1 MEKPVVVVS
10 FPAGPEARALL
21 GAELGEAAHLVFLK
35 DLEGAENRRR
45 ALASADI
52 LLSFMTGTEIP
63 SSELP
68 LLGKMKLFQ
77 SLLAGADALPFSLIP
92 KDSMVCCNAGAWAD
106 PIAEHA
112 LGMALALGK
121 NLLPLHRKLARG
133 EFDNNR
139 ESLWFSG
146 STAAIVGFGGI
157 GTAVARLFRG
167 LGMKIR
173 AVNTSGRTTE
183 TVEWAGTLD
192 DLEEAVRDAA
202 VVVLSLPLTRRTRG
216 LIGERQ
222 LGWMRKDAI
231 LVNVARGALVQEKAL
246 YEHLKKNPG
255 FRAGIDTWWVEPPTH
270 GEFRTDYPFFEL
282 ENVLGSPHNSNLV
295 GGIFPVALKSAV
307 DNARRFL
314 ADMPLQGVVDPS
326 DYL

>member
-1 MEKPVVVVS
+1 MENPVIVVS

-21 GAELGEAAHLVFLK
+21 GAELGETARLVFLK
-35 DLEGAENRRR
+35 DLEGAENRLR
-45 ALASADI
+45 ALESADI
-52 LLSFMTGTEIP
+52 LLSFMAGTEIP

-77 SLLAGADALPFSLIP
+77 SLLAGVDALPFSLIP
-92 KDSMVCCNAGAWAD
+92 KNSLVCCNAGAWAD
-106 PIAEHA
+106 PIAEHV
-112 LGMALALGK
+112 LGMVLALGK

-146 STAAIVGFGGI
+146 SAAAIVGFGGI

-183 TVEWAGTLD
+183 AVDWAGTLD
-192 DLEEAVRDAA
+192 DLEEAVHDAA
-202 VVVLSLPLTRRTRG
+202 VVVLSLPLTKRTRG
-216 LIGERQ
+216 MIGERQ
-222 LGWMRKDAI
+222 LNWMREDAI

-246 YEHLKKNPG
+246 YGHLEKNPG
-255 FRAGIDTWWVEPPTH
+255 FRAGIDTWWIEPPTH

-282 ENVLGSPHNSNLV
+282 ENVLGSPHNSNFV

-307 DNARRFL
+307 DNVRRFL
-314 ADMPLQGVVDPS
+314 AGEPLRGIVDPS

>member
-1 MEKPVVVVS
+1 MENPSIVVS

-45 ALASADI
+45 ALGSADI

-77 SLLAGADALPFSLIP
+77 SLLAGVDALPFSLIP

-133 EFDNNR
+133 EFDNSR
-139 ESLWFSG
+139 ESLWFRG

-157 GTAVARLFRG
+157 GTAVARLFRC

-183 TVEWAGTLD
+183 AVDWVGTLD
-192 DLEEAVRDAA
+192 DLEEAVRGAA
-202 VVVLSLPLTRRTRG
+202 VVVLSLPLTKRTRG
-216 LIGERQ
+216 LVGTRQ

-231 LVNVARGALVQEKAL
+231 FLNVARGALVQEKAL
-246 YEHLKKNPG
+246 YEHLKENPE

-282 ENVLGSPHNSNLV
+282 ENVLGSPHNSNLA

-307 DNARRFL
+307 DNVRRFL
-314 ADMPLQGVVDPS
+314 ADEPLMGVVDPS
-326 DYL
+326 EYL